1 MLQGSIVLFNYEET
15 HTLKG
20 LVGVDALRGFLF
32 VSQFNTCSI
41 LDRQIVHWTGLALV
55 IYCSKHIFE
64 EIQFP
69 RCYHGRQGVWKRIR
83 SKKLKLRL
91 NICPIQNS
99 DAQIEGSNVI
109 RTPCDDRLAT
119 FIKYYI
125 LFGKMLGLL
134 LPKQNILGGYV
145 SYTI

>member
-1 MLQGSIVLFNYEET
+1 M
-15 HTLKG
+15 
-20 LVGVDALRGFLF
+20 
-32 VSQFNTCSI
+32 
-41 LDRQIVHWTGLALV
+41 
-55 IYCSKHIFE
+55 FE

-69 RCYHGRQGVWKRIR
+69 RCSHGRQGVWKRIR

-91 NICPIQNS
+91 NIRPIQNS

-109 RTPCDDRLAT
+109 RTPCDDRLAM